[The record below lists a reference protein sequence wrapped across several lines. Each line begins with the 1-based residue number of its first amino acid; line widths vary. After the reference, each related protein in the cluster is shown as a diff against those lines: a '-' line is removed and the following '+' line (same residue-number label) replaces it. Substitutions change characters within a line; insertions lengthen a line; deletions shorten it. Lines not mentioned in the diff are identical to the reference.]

1 MQSNFF
7 RQFFRSVRR
16 ADYCALRH
24 SFVNVHLAPGSKF
37 DFQKY
42 IKRSLE
48 DDFKVIV
55 GISPPLWA
63 SALIFLVLNVNGTYV
78 YVGVVRD
85 RDPCMHLL
93 SITIIYIH
101 ACMHMLRA

>member
-1 MQSNFF
+1 MQ
-7 RQFFRSVRR
+7 
-16 ADYCALRH
+16 
-24 SFVNVHLAPGSKF
+24 VHLAPGSKF

-63 SALIFLVLNVNGTYV
+63 SALIFLFLNVNVNGELL
-78 YVGVVRD
+78 
-85 RDPCMHLL
+85 DP
-93 SITIIYIH
+93 SSVYIH
-101 ACMHMLRA
+101 LVLGSYSSIMHFPLAPILNNP

>member
-1 MQSNFF
+1 LFVRSFFIGNQQQQQCMYRMQ
-7 RQFFRSVRR
+7 
-16 ADYCALRH
+16 
-24 SFVNVHLAPGSKF
+24 VHLAPGTKF

-63 SALIFLVLNVNGTYV
+63 SALIFLFLNVNGN
-78 YVGVVRD
+78 
-85 RDPCMHLL
+85 
-93 SITIIYIH
+93 IYPSSSSSSL
-101 ACMHMLRA
+101 A